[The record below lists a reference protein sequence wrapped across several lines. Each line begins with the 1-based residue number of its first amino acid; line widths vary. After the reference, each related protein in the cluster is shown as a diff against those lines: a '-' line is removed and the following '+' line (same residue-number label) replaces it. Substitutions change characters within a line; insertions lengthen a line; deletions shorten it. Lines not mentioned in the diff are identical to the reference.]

1 MHPDAAMFREKMTLR
16 VTSVR
21 VKIVASLSNNF
32 CAIGAISGLHTWT
45 MPTRRVQRAAKDGE
59 GTVLQKMTHRAHSAC
74 AGLNV
79 VVDERAK
86 RHHLNKWRVKEI
98 VQ

>member
-1 MHPDAAMFREKMTLR
+1 MALR
-16 VTSVR
+16 MASVR
-21 VKIVASLSNNF
+21 VKIVASMSNRP

-79 VVDERAK
+79 VDERAK